1 MQRCELATSQFEGI
15 RRSYRWNGRGWS
27 AEVRMRP
34 PRARQPVPAVS
45 AKGGAGVSFE
55 PFKGDRQVGPTEA
68 QPEVVA
74 AVAEL

>member
-34 PRARQPVPAVS
+34 RAPGRPVPAVS

-68 QPEVVA
+68 EPEVIA
-74 AVAEL
+74 TVAEL